1 MPLFTPPD
9 RTDAPWARR
18 RDELIRALCGLVE
31 RAAVPWHDAQ
41 VLGLDRVPEGPA
53 LFVGNHSGATLT
65 IDTFIFGARL
75 IRERGIRHLPYGL
88 AHDLGMAVPGISHLL
103 DALGAVPANHA
114 NASALFDAGCKVMVY
129 PGGDVDAMRPYSAR
143 NEVRFGGRTG
153 FARLAIRHGVPIVP
167 VATAGAHRTLIIL
180 TDLAPVARAI
190 GADRALRLKVWPVA
204 LSIPWGLTIGPML
217 PYFPLPAPII
227 TEVLEPITFDR
238 TGEEAAGD
246 DAWVQACADD
256 VHARLQQAVT
266 RLSEQIG
273 DAT

>member
-1 MPLFTPPD
+1 M
-9 RTDAPWARR
+9 
-18 RDELIRALCGLVE
+18 
-31 RAAVPWHDAQ
+31 
-41 VLGLDRVPEGPA
+41 LGLDRVPDGPA
-53 LFVGNHSGATLT
+53 LFVGNHNGATLS

-88 AHDLGMAVPGISHLL
+88 AHDLAMTLPGISHLL

-114 NASALFDAGCKVMVY
+114 NATALFNAGCKVMVY
-129 PGGDVDAMRPYSAR
+129 PGGDVDAMRPYAAR

-180 TDLAPVARAI
+180 TDLAPVARAL

-204 LSIPWGLTIGPML
+204 LSIPWGLTIGPMP
-217 PYFPLPAPII
+217 PYFPLPASIV

-238 TGEEAAGD
+238 SGDEAAN
-246 DAWVQACADD
+246 DADYVAACAAE
-256 VHARLQQAVT
+256 VHARLQDAVT
-266 RLSEQIG
+266 RLSAMIG